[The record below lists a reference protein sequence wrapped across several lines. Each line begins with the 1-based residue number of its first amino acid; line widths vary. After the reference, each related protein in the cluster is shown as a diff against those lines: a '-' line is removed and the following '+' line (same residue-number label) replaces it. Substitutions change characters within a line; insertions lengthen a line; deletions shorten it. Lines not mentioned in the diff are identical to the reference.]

1 MKQVLGVCPHDVV
14 KDPEKWMEF
23 ALELRARGALDCAFT
38 PESCFEKFAAGF
50 STYALAYAHP
60 LHAVRLKRELG
71 FIPLAAHADTFDE
84 AVLIANRQVSGP
96 SLGKMSAGTVA
107 CIHGSPSHAA
117 YLIDLHDRSMPVPPA
132 WVVKTSYPDVVMAVA
147 QGEAQYGVVLKS
159 VWDTMMTMRDRVRP
173 FCATAVRRLV
183 HVFMLAP
190 SHLDRAEEI
199 RRTLTDMHADA
210 RGAAVLKRI
219 GCSHLVPVSHA
230 GLGEIETALNNCGLR
245 AAA

>member
-1 MKQVLGVCPHDVV
+1 MQEILGICPHDVV

-23 ALELRARGALDCAFT
+23 ALELRARDTLNCTFT

-50 STYALAYAHP
+50 STYTLAYAHP
-60 LHAVRLKRELG
+60 LHAVRLGHELG

-84 AVLIANRQVSGP
+84 AVLIANRQVAGP
-96 SLGKMSAGTVA
+96 SQEKMSAAAVA
-107 CIHGSPSHAA
+107 CIFGSPSHAA
-117 YLIDLHDRSMPVPPA
+117 YLIDLHDRSMGAPPS
-132 WVVKTSYPDVVMAVA
+132 WVAKTSYPDVVMAVA

-159 VWDTMMTMRDRVRP
+159 VWDTMMTLRDRVQP
-173 FCATAVRRLV
+173 FYATSIRRLV

-190 SHLDRAEEI
+190 SRRARADEI
-199 RRTLTDMHADA
+199 RRTLTGMHKDE

-219 GCSHLVPVSHA
+219 GCSHLVPVSQS
-230 GLGEIETALNNCGLR
+230 GLDGIETALNNCGLR